1 MGRSFRAGPTEV
13 DGCHRDATARG
24 HLREAKTGIDHQPCG
39 KAFSSSLP
47 ALPVQAGRQKRAM
60 ARSERRISVSMPNTP
75 QAILDLRELGR
86 LQSAAIAVDRRE
98 VVAAAVGTGETV

>member
-1 MGRSFRAGPTEV
+1 
-13 DGCHRDATARG
+13 
-24 HLREAKTGIDHQPCG
+24 
-39 KAFSSSLP
+39 
-47 ALPVQAGRQKRAM
+47 
-60 ARSERRISVSMPNTP
+60 MPNTP